1 MKLTIF
7 SRLIIGFLILAVL
20 VTTVSVY
27 SIFQLSEVNKVTRS
41 IILAD
46 NSLLDVYKKLTDEL
60 LSETR
65 NEKKFVIMQDNAF
78 YDSYRKAKEDFN
90 QHLFEAILLAE
101 PAEMTDLL
109 YNVNRL
115 HYQFNI
121 LFMEE
126 FEYLVNTRQYA
137 KEWYKY
143 EKEKTAN
150 AILEELKFLGFLSE
164 KNVINKVRN
173 LSEMGIRAS
182 KIAIIITVAA
192 LLFGLILST
201 FITRSITLPL
211 SAMKKKTREIATG
224 DLDGNLKIASPPEMA
239 ELADAF
245 NYMSR
250 KLKEVDTMK
259 SDFFSLMSHEL
270 RTPLTSIKE
279 GTNMMLEG
287 LGGELTDKQQRL
299 LGIISEESN
308 RLIGLVNSLLDLSK
322 MEAGMMAYHL
332 TEADLNLLVQQAV
345 QEIIPLAESKNI
357 LIEKEMTTAVPPVA
371 ADSERILQALRNILG
386 NAIKFTSDDGR
397 VKVSVHSVTEG
408 VKVAISDT
416 GPGIAEEDLS
426 RIFLKFHQVAPAG
439 PHKFKGTGLGLATVE
454 HIISAHGG
462 KIWVESEVGRGSTFS
477 FILPA

>member
-20 VTTVSVY
+20 VTAVSVY
-27 SIFQLSEVNKVTRS
+27 SILQLSEVNKVTRS

-65 NEKKFVIMQDNAF
+65 NEKKYVIMQDNAF

-109 YNVNRL
+109 YKVNRL

-137 KEWYKY
+137 KEWYKN

-192 LLFGLILST
+192 LLFGLILSA
-201 FITRSITLPL
+201 FITRSITIPL

-224 DLDGNLKIASPPEMA
+224 DLDSNLKITTPPEMA

-299 LGIISEESN
+299 LGIIAEESN

-357 LIEKEMTTAVPPVA
+357 LIEKETSTALPPVA
-371 ADSERILQALRNILG
+371 VDSERVLQALRNILG

-397 VKVSVHSVTEG
+397 VKISVHPVTEG
-408 VKVAISDT
+408 VQVSISDT
-416 GPGIAEEDLS
+416 GPGIAKEDLS

-439 PHKFKGTGLGLATVE
+439 THKFKGTGLGLTTVE

-462 KIWVESEVGRGSTFS
+462 KIWVESEVGHGSTFF